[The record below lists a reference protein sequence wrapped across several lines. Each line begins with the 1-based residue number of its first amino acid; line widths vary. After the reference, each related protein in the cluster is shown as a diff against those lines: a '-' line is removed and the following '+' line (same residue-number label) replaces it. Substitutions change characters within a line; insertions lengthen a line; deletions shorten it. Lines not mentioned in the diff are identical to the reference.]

1 MARTLPFVM
10 CQLALLI
17 TGVYLLTT
25 PTPLL
30 ISSGLAV
37 AAAAPFVFMVGRI
50 STPQEGMRQHPVL
63 TSVICGFGC
72 VMTMFGVHRFGDQHQ
87 WVLWLALLALC
98 LWMAWQRYV
107 WRRPPPSQ

>member
-1 MARTLPFVM
+1 MARTLPFIAL
-10 CQLALLI
+10 QLVLLM
-17 TGVYLLTT
+17 TGIYLLTT
-25 PTPLL
+25 PMPPLVAG
-30 ISSGLAV
+30 GLAV
-37 AAAAPFVFMVGRI
+37 AAAAPFVFMVGRV
-50 STPQEGMRQHPVL
+50 SAPQQGMRQHPVL

-107 WRRPPPSQ
+107 WRRPTPSQ